1 MRRTLHTTLTGT
13 LSGPTTVYSI
23 VAAATTYALLQESL
37 LITLDGRPTEVTQ
50 ILGPHGTR
58 VHRFG
63 LEERTEQPVE
73 FALTYN
79 TIIDGEAPPALED
92 PIDLPTYLRPSR
104 YCESD
109 KVGQL
114 VRENFAGRRGLELA
128 DAVCDWVR
136 QNLSYVAGST
146 GPSDSTI
153 DVLRTRRGV
162 CRDYAHLV
170 VTLLRAANVPARFV
184 SVWAPGLDPME
195 YHAVAEAWIDGRW
208 LVLDAT
214 DMAPRGS
221 MARIATGRDAAD
233 TAFLSSYGA
242 GLRLR
247 GYTVRAD
254 VDELPTDDHRTPV
267 AMC

>member
-13 LSGPTTVYSI
+13 ISGPTTVYSI
-23 VAAATTYALLQESL
+23 VAAAAAYAPVQESL
-37 LITLDGRPTEVTQ
+37 VVTVDGRPAEVTQ
-50 ILGPHGTR
+50 VVAPHGTR
-58 VHRFG
+58 LHRFG
-63 LEERTEQPVE
+63 LETRTDRPVE
-73 FALTYN
+73 FALAY
-79 TIIDGEAPPALED
+79 DAVLEGMAPPAPED
-92 PIDLPTYLRPSR
+92 PLDLPTYLRPSR

-114 VRENFAGRRGLELA
+114 ARDNFSGLRGQALA

-136 QNLSYVAGST
+136 ENLSYVAGST
-146 GPSDSTI
+146 GPSDSTA
-153 DVLRTRRGV
+153 DVLRTRKGV

-170 VTLLRAANVPARFV
+170 VTLLRARNVPARFV

-214 DMAPRGS
+214 DMAPRQS
-221 MARIATGRDAAD
+221 MVRIGTGRDAAD
-233 TAFLSSYGA
+233 AAFLSSYGA

-247 GYTVRAD
+247 GYTVRA
-254 VDELPTDDHRTPV
+254 EAEQLPTDDHRAPV
-267 AMC
+267 ALA

>member
-23 VAAATTYALLQESL
+23 VAAATTYAPVHESL
-37 LITLDGRPTEVTQ
+37 LITVDGRPAEVTQ
-50 ILGPHGTR
+50 IVGPHGTR
-58 VHRFG
+58 LHRFG
-63 LEERTEQPVE
+63 LDVQTGQPVE

-79 TIIDGEAPPALED
+79 AIIDGEAPPALED

-109 KVGQL
+109 TVGQL
-114 VRENFAGRRGLELA
+114 VQDNFAGLRGAALA
-128 DAVCDWVR
+128 EAVCDWVR
-136 QNLSYVAGST
+136 ENLAYVAGST
-146 GPSDSTI
+146 GPSDSTA
-153 DVLRTRRGV
+153 DVLRTRQGV
-162 CRDYAHLV
+162 CRDYAHVV
-170 VTLLRAANVPARFV
+170 VTLLRASNVPARFV

-208 LVLDAT
+208 LVLDPT
-214 DMAPRGS
+214 DLAPRRS

-233 TAFLSSYGA
+233 AAFLSSYGA
-242 GLRLR
+242 GLQLR

-254 VDELPTDDHRTPV
+254 IDELPTDDHRSPMV
-267 AMC
+267 IS